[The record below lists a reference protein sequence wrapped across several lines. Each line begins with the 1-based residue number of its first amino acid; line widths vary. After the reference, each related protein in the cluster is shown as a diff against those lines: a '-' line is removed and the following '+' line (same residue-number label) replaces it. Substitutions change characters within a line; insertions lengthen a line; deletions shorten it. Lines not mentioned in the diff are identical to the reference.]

1 MNTKNYLLIIIYFNV
16 IFQYKKKFF
25 KLNKKEECNKEIHFV
40 DNYPFILLN

>member
-16 IFQYKKKFF
+16 IFQYKKKLK
-25 KLNKKEECNKEIHFV
+25 KLNKKEEYNKEIHFV